1 MNNQWQNSILRISI
15 WLIAELLLNLLSLD
29 TLGDYSE
36 FVFEQK
42 RYQHNPVIALKIV

>member
-1 MNNQWQNSILRISI
+1 MKSQWQNSLVRISI
-15 WLIAELLLNLLSLD
+15 WVIVEILLNLLSLD

-42 RYQHNPVIALKIV
+42 QAREILSLTQTL

>member
-1 MNNQWQNSILRISI
+1 MIEI
-15 WLIAELLLNLLSLD
+15 LLNVLNLD

-42 RYQHNPVIALKIV
+42 RYLTPPVIALKRA